1 MTIVLVAAVAE
12 NDVIGANGG
21 MPWRLR
27 SDLAHFRRL
36 TLNKPVIMGRKT
48 YDSIGKP
55 LKDRTNIVI
64 TRDAGRSS
72 PGVLFVP
79 SFEAALAAA
88 RTDAARRGT
97 DEIMVIGGS
106 DIFRA
111 AMPLA
116 DRLEITHVH
125 ASPAGDV
132 YFPPID
138 PATWHEVSRREHP
151 AGEHDSAGFAVTAY
165 LRR

>member
-1 MTIVLVAAVAE
+1 VKIVLVAAVAD
-12 NDVIGANGG
+12 NGVIGAGGG

-27 SDLAHFRRL
+27 SDLAHFRQV

-48 YDSIGKP
+48 FESIGKP

-64 TRDAGRSS
+64 TRDAGRSA
-72 PGVLFVP
+72 PGVIFVP
-79 SFEAALAAA
+79 SFDDALAVA
-88 RTDAARRGT
+88 RTDAEKRGT

-106 DIFRA
+106 DVFRA

-116 DRLEITHVH
+116 DRLDVTHVH

-138 PATWHEVSRREHP
+138 PTVWREASRREHA
-151 AGEHDSAGFAVTAY
+151 AGEHDSAGFTVAAY

>member
-1 MTIVLVAAVAE
+1 MKIVLVAAVAE
-12 NDVIGANGG
+12 NNVIGADGG

-27 SDLAHFRRL
+27 SDLTHFRQV

-48 YDSIGKP
+48 FESIGKP

-64 TRDAGRSS
+64 TRDAGRTMS
-72 PGVLFVP
+72 GVIFVP
-79 SFEAALAAA
+79 SFEDALAAA
-88 RTDAARRGT
+88 RTDAERRGT

-106 DIFRA
+106 DVFRA

-116 DRLEITHVH
+116 DRLDITHLH
-125 ASPAGDV
+125 ASPPGDV
-132 YFPPID
+132 CFPPID
-138 PATWHEVSRREHP
+138 PAVWREVSRSEHA
-151 AGEHDSAGFAVTAY
+151 AGEHDSASFTVTAY

>member
-1 MTIVLVAAVAE
+1 MKIVLVAAVAD
-12 NDVIGANGG
+12 NNVIGANGG

-27 SDLAHFRRL
+27 SDLAHFRRV

-48 YDSIGKP
+48 FESIGKP

-64 TRDAGRSS
+64 TRDAGRSA
-72 PGVLFVP
+72 PGIIFVP
-79 SFEAALAAA
+79 SFEDALAAA
-88 RTDAARRGT
+88 RSDAEKRGT

-106 DIFRA
+106 DVFRA

-116 DRLEITHVH
+116 HRLEITHVH
-125 ASPAGDV
+125 ASPAGNV

-138 PATWHEVSRREHP
+138 AAVWRQVSCSDHV
-151 AGEHDSAGFAVTAY
+151 AGEHDSADFTVSAY